1 MIKCVA
7 VPSLPRGVL
16 LTGKAK
22 IETPLQH
29 LLPLSDKTAGFI
41 NTSLAMGVA
50 SVLLIAVSHI
60 MWAQL
65 RGKEA
70 LFRHSLLCRRGSA
83 LHLGKMKEN
92 AVN

>member
-1 MIKCVA
+1 MA

-22 IETPLQH
+22 IETPLQP

-41 NTSLAMGVA
+41 NTSLATGVA

-65 RGKEA
+65 RGRKGGFVQA
-70 LFRHSLLCRRGSA
+70 LPSLPQR
-83 LHLGKMKEN
+83 
-92 AVN
+92 

>member
-7 VPSLPRGVL
+7 VPSLREEFL

-22 IETPLQH
+22 IETPLQP

-50 SVLLIAVSHI
+50 SVFALIAVSHI
-60 MWAQL
+60 MRL
-65 RGKEA
+65 SLEA
-70 LFRHSLLCRRGSA
+70 RRLCSGTPFSA
-83 LHLGKMKEN
+83 AEVVLSIWVK
-92 AVN
+92 